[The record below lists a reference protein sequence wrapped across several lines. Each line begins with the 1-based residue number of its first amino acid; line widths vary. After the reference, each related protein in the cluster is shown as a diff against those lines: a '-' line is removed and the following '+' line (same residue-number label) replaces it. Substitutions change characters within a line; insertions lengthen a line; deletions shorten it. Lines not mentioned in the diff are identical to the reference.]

1 MLSCRLGPGA
11 MVTSIERIAYP
22 RFKRLISAHEVYL
35 LFAPTRDEAAWA
47 AECTD
52 SDSHQ
57 LALLL
62 ALKSYQRL
70 GRFPRAEEYSDSVV
84 DFTRRAVELGEE
96 AELPALAEKAS
107 KNHRSLVRRLLQAR
121 YAPDQAR
128 KVAETAIRETAAV
141 KNRPVDLIDI
151 ALEKV
156 VETGLEI
163 PEFSTLDRTAA
174 RIRAEVNG
182 SILDRLHE
190 RMGAFGR
197 DRMTELLERRLPDH
211 HRAKPLFSRLRYVS

>member
-1 MLSCRLGPGA
+1 M
-11 MVTSIERIAYP
+11 TSIERIAYP
-22 RFKRLISAHEVYL
+22 RFKRLISAHEVHL
-35 LFAPTRDEAAWA
+35 FFAPTRDEAAWA
-47 AECTD
+47 AERTD
-52 SDSHQ
+52 SDSRQ

-70 GRFPRAEEYSDSVV
+70 GRFPRAEECSDSVV

-96 AELPALAEKAS
+96 AELPALVEKTS

-128 KVAETAIRETAAV
+128 KVAETAIREAAAV
-141 KNRPVDLIDI
+141 KNRPVDLINI
-151 ALEKV
+151 VLEKV

-163 PEFSTLDRTAA
+163 PEFSTLDQTAA

-182 SILDRLHE
+182 SIFDRLHE
-190 RMGAFGR
+190 RMGTCGR
-197 DRMTELLERRLPDH
+197 DRMTELLERRLSDH